1 MAHYARQQPVVMTPV
16 PDLVLSARNSSLFF
30 VLPKCVQL
38 SEPTVSNIKHELGVF
53 FLFFLLLFLDLIILF
68 VFFCSTIFLFLYILN
83 RNFFNIII
91 FLFVFDFSRFILDL
105 FFLRL
110 FLLSLLCLFPLL
122 RGRAGPGT
130 ADRGGGRSASSW
142 GIRRGAGDR
151 LVSFTLLTFHLFL
164 LNNEVRHAVLAIDPL
179 KLLHLLPDQ
188 AHHPNPGKNMLPA
201 ETLPG
206 NTVSKCFTILIAGL
220 TEMPHEQA
228 GVGLETLL
236 TFPPEVPDQPLA
248 VEDIL
253 RRHAVPHDS
262 IEEALTLPGIE
273 AQHLDITTNSGQEWR
288 KRSVFLPLHVSS
300 YVTPTSSSRIVIV
313 ILLIKV
319 IILLI
324 IITWNREIRVV
335 IRDILLPRP
344 IPIPSHPHL
353 PTVTII
359 NLLPHPLTLPHAPG
373 NILLSLLVMMSQQF
387 LPVCRVS
394 VISILLQNFHF
405 FLSFPSFFSSI
416 SGNLE
421 TAKIFVSPV
430 LLFFNTC
437 LTSVKERCYSIVIIN
452 NIIWRLPVFIEFS
465 LLEKLF
471 STKLENI
478 IDLLLRKISFA
489 PHWSTLHNQMSQH
502 HFLLGHLC
510 DPLLHGVPG
519 DESVYHDLILLPD
532 PVGSAEG
539 LDIIVRIPV
548 TVIDDN
554 GVGSGQI
561 DSETSSPGGEQEHKL
576 LSTWLVEPI
585 NGLLPHCTSD
595 ASINPLILV
604 PNTVE
609 EILEKIQHFCHL
621 GEDQNSVTFCLQLL
635 QHFSE

>member
-68 VFFCSTIFLFLYILN
+68 VFFCSTIFLFLFILN
-83 RNFFNIII
+83 RNFFNIVI

-105 FFLRL
+105 FFLCLFLLVRFHRFRL
-110 FLLSLLCLFPLL
+110 FFLLFSIFFYFRHLWFLLSFLSLLCFLPLL
-122 RGRAGPGT
+122 RSRAGPGT

-164 LNNEVRHAVLAIDPL
+164 LNNEVRHAVLAIHPL

-188 AHHPNPGKNMLPA
+188 AHHPNPSKNMLPT

-236 TFPPEVPDQPLA
+236 TRPPEVPDQPLA

-273 AQHLDITTNSGQEWR
+273 VQHLNITTNSGQKWR

-313 ILLIKV
+313 
-319 IILLI
+319 
-324 IITWNREIRVV
+324 
-335 IRDILLPRP
+335 P
-344 IPIPSHPHL
+344 
-353 PTVTII
+353 
-359 NLLPHPLTLPHAPG
+359 
-373 NILLSLLVMMSQQF
+373 M
-387 LPVCRVS
+387 
-394 VISILLQNFHF
+394 
-405 FLSFPSFFSSI
+405 
-416 SGNLE
+416 
-421 TAKIFVSPV
+421 
-430 LLFFNTC
+430 
-437 LTSVKERCYSIVIIN
+437 
-452 NIIWRLPVFIEFS
+452 
-465 LLEKLF
+465 
-471 STKLENI
+471 
-478 IDLLLRKISFA
+478 
-489 PHWSTLHNQMSQH
+489 
-502 HFLLGHLC
+502 
-510 DPLLHGVPG
+510 
-519 DESVYHDLILLPD
+519 
-532 PVGSAEG
+532 
-539 LDIIVRIPV
+539 
-548 TVIDDN
+548 
-554 GVGSGQI
+554 
-561 DSETSSPGGEQEHKL
+561 
-576 LSTWLVEPI
+576 
-585 NGLLPHCTSD
+585 
-595 ASINPLILV
+595 
-604 PNTVE
+604 
-609 EILEKIQHFCHL
+609 
-621 GEDQNSVTFCLQLL
+621 
-635 QHFSE
+635 